1 MKSKAPKSRKPRK
14 LAKKVEMEEDRMTT
28 EELAR
33 DIAPQGE
40 VWLDQPNLNIGLRT
54 PRELIGT
61 PDEIHV
67 RNMLLAAKYGVF
79 G

>member
-1 MKSKAPKSRKPRK
+1 MKPKTRKTLEPRKP
-14 LAKKVEMEEDRMTT
+14 AKKVVMEEDRLTT

-67 RNMLLAAKYGVF
+67 RNMLLAAKYGQF

>member
-1 MKSKAPKSRKPRK
+1 MRQKAKSKPKPRK
-14 LAKKVEMEEDRMTT
+14 RAVKVTMEEDKMST

-40 VWLDQPNLNIGLRT
+40 VWLDEPNLNIGLRK

-61 PDEIHV
+61 SEEIHV
-67 RNMLLAAKYGVF
+67 RNMLLAAKYGIF